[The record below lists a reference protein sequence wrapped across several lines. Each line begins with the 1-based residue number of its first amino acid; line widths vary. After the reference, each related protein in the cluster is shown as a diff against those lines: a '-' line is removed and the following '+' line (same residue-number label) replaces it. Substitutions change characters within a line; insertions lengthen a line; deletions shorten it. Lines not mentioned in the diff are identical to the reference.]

1 LAFHFVLEMKFKE
14 CLDTFFTPNLF
25 SSFPVRLSFSLKLI
39 AGDSAQ
45 IVEIVV
51 WRQDFVHGQ

>member
-1 LAFHFVLEMKFKE
+1 MKFKE